1 MADKAETLRSDS
13 VKKGMSRAPARGLMR
28 ATGMKDEDFEKPLVA
43 IANSYN
49 TIVPGHIHLNE
60 LVAEVKKGVE
70 EAGGVCFEF
79 GVLGICDGIAM
90 GLDGMRYSLPSREI
104 VADTVE
110 SMVEAHVADSW
121 VGVTNCDKITP
132 GMLMACGR
140 INVPAVMLTGGPML
154 PGVFKDRR
162 LDVISIFEAVGELTA
177 GRISEEDFLEI
188 ERRACPGAGS
198 CSGLFTANTM
208 ACLTEALGLSLPGCA
223 TQHAV
228 SKEKRETARR
238 TGVLA
243 VELATKNRRPRDFV
257 TRESFENAIRV
268 ENAIGGS
275 TNTTLHLI
283 AIAKEFGM
291 ELELSAFDRL
301 SRETKHIV
309 ALKPG
314 GKHFMDDLDRAGGIP
329 AVMSRLSGA
338 LMDTG
343 TVTGASILSVAK
355 AGKVEDADVIRSLDN
370 AYHEEGGIAVLFGN
384 LAEEGSVIKQSAV
397 TDSMRRFEGPAKVF
411 DSEKAATDAML
422 KGKIVPGDA
431 VVIRYQGPKG
441 APGMPEMLGPTSI
454 LAGLGLGESVA
465 LVTDGRFSGGT
476 KGLSI
481 GHVSPE
487 AFVGGTIAAVRNKD
501 IIRIDLDSREI
512 EVLIS
517 QKEVRSR
524 LKDRKAPKGDVS
536 GYLARYRDG
545 VSSASTGAVMSPG
558 GARPPHDDKNH

>member
-1 MADKAETLRSDS
+1 MAQKHEGLRSDS

-28 ATGMKDEDFEKPLVA
+28 ALGMKDDDFDKPLVA

-60 LVAEVKKGVE
+60 LVAEVRKGIE
-70 EAGGVCFEF
+70 GAGGACFEF

-90 GLDGMRYSLPSREI
+90 GLEGMRYSLPSREI

-132 GMLMACGR
+132 GMLMAAGR
-140 INVPAVMLTGGPML
+140 LNVPAVMLTGGPMK
-154 PGVFKDRR
+154 PGVYKDRR

-177 GRISEEDFLEI
+177 GRISEEDFAEI
-188 ERRACPGAGS
+188 ERRSCPGAGS

-208 ACLTEALGLSLPGCA
+208 ACLTEALGMSLPGCA

-228 SKEKRETARR
+228 SKEKRETARK
-238 TGVLA
+238 TGALA
-243 VELATKNRRPRDFV
+243 VELAVKNRRPRDIV
-257 TRESFENAIRV
+257 TKDSFENAIRV

-275 TNTTLHLI
+275 TNTTLHLL
-283 AIAKEFGM
+283 AIAKEFGV

-301 SRETKHIV
+301 SKETKHIV

-314 GKHFMDDLDRAGGIP
+314 GDHFMDDLDRAGGIQ
-329 AVMSRLSGA
+329 AVMSRMSGSLKDA
-338 LMDTG
+338 C
-343 TVTGASILSVAK
+343 TVTGECLLSAVKSAK
-355 AGKVEDADVIRSLDN
+355 VKDDDVIRPLDK
-370 AYHEEGGIAVLFGN
+370 AYHEEGGIAVLQGN
-384 LAEEGSVIKQSAV
+384 LAEEGCVIKQSAV
-397 TDSMRRFEGPAKVF
+397 AASMRQFEGPAKVF
-411 DSEKAATDAML
+411 DTEKAATDAML
-422 KGKIVPGDA
+422 KGRIEPGDA
-431 VVIRYQGPKG
+431 VIIRYQGPKG

-454 LAGLGLGESVA
+454 LAGLGLGGSVA

-476 KGLSI
+476 KGLSV

-501 IIRIDLDSREI
+501 IVRIDLDAREI
-512 EVLIS
+512 EVLLS
-517 QKEVRSR
+517 QKEVKSR
-524 LKDRKAPKGDVS
+524 LRERKAPKSEVS
-536 GYLARYRDG
+536 GYLAMYRERVG
-545 VSSASTGAVMSPG
+545 SASRGAVMTPSSS
-558 GARPPHDDKNH
+558 DET

>member
-1 MADKAETLRSDS
+1 M
-13 VKKGMSRAPARGLMR
+13 
-28 ATGMKDEDFEKPLVA
+28 
-43 IANSYN
+43 
-49 TIVPGHIHLNE
+49 
-60 LVAEVKKGVE
+60 
-70 EAGGVCFEF
+70 
-79 GVLGICDGIAM
+79 
-90 GLDGMRYSLPSREI
+90 
-104 VADTVE
+104 
-110 SMVEAHVADSW
+110 
-121 VGVTNCDKITP
+121 
-132 GMLMACGR
+132 
-140 INVPAVMLTGGPML
+140 
-154 PGVFKDRR
+154 
-162 LDVISIFEAVGELTA
+162 
-177 GRISEEDFLEI
+177 
-188 ERRACPGAGS
+188 
-198 CSGLFTANTM
+198 
-208 ACLTEALGLSLPGCA
+208 
-223 TQHAV
+223 
-228 SKEKRETARR
+228 
-238 TGVLA
+238 A
-243 VELATKNRRPRDFV
+243 VELARKNRRPRDFV

-283 AIAKEFGM
+283 AIAKEFDV

-329 AVMSRLSGA
+329 AVMSRLSGE
-338 LMDTG
+338 LMDAG

-355 AGKVEDADVIRSLDN
+355 KAKVEDADVIRALDN

-422 KGKIVPGDA
+422 KGKIAPGDA
-431 VVIRYQGPKG
+431 VIIRYQGPKG

-476 KGLSI
+476 KGLSV

-501 IIRIDLDSREI
+501 IIRINLDSREI

-524 LKDRKAPKGDVS
+524 LKDRKAPKSTVS

-545 VSSASTGAVMSPG
+545 VSSASMGAVMSPAG
-558 GARPPHDDKNH
+558 TGPSP